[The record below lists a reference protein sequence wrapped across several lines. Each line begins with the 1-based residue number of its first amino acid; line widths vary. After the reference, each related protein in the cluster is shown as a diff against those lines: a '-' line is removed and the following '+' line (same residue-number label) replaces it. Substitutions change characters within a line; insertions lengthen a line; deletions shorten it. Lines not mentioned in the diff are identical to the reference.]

1 MLKLKK
7 LLKSNFQKRL
17 AMDCQK
23 RDRLT
28 LPETNSRIDSAFNPS
43 PADSLRTIGGKPVLD
58 WEKPDFE
65 EFDLCMEVTAYVYHW
80 Q

>member
-1 MLKLKK
+1 
-7 LLKSNFQKRL
+7 
-17 AMDCQK
+17 MDCQK

-28 LPETNSRIDSAFNPS
+28 LPETNSRSSSALNSPPTDSM
-43 PADSLRTIGGKPVLD
+43 RIGGKPVLD

>member
-1 MLKLKK
+1 
-7 LLKSNFQKRL
+7 
-17 AMDCQK
+17 MDYQK

-28 LPETNSRIDSAFNPS
+28 LPETDSHLSSNSS
-43 PADSLRTIGGKPVLD
+43 PADSKQSIAGKPVLD

>member
-1 MLKLKK
+1 
-7 LLKSNFQKRL
+7 
-17 AMDCQK
+17 MDCQK

-28 LPETNSRIDSAFNPS
+28 LAETNNRLSSAFNS
-43 PADSLRTIGGKPVLD
+43 PQTDSLRTIGGKPVLD

>member
-1 MLKLKK
+1 
-7 LLKSNFQKRL
+7 
-17 AMDCQK
+17 MDCQK
-23 RDRLT
+23 RDRFT
-28 LPETNSRIDSAFNPS
+28 LPETNSRLSSAFNS
-43 PADSLRTIGGKPVLD
+43 AQTDSMRTIGGKTLLD